1 MLKPFEPLVSQNETA
16 DTGADEIA
24 LGPYPHVMFI
34 GEGAQTVYVKFG
46 AKGVVAT
53 TEDIPI
59 LSGMALLFTKPQGAE
74 FVSILAGAST
84 SRLGIIQGR
93 AGV

>member
-1 MLKPFEPLVSQNETA
+1 MLKPFEPLLSQNELA

-24 LGPYPHVMFI
+24 LGPYPHVLII

-53 TEDIPI
+53 SEDIPI
-59 LSGMALLFTKPQGAE
+59 LSGMALLFTKPEGAE
-74 FVSILAGAST
+74 FLSILAATGT